1 MTTPQDLDDRFRE
14 TLGAL
19 PEPERRRDPGRPVR
33 PGAALTGHQ
42 LLALFDAQVTSRQL
56 DLAARWLRSFDEGFY
71 TIGSAGHEANA
82 AVAAAL
88 RPTDPAL
95 LHYRSGAFYCLRA
108 AQAADAF
115 PGGDA
120 GEGGDLAAVTGD
132 PDPDGDDHPPAGGPD
147 GIRPPEDAPDDGHP
161 AVDDVPA
168 PAGAQHTGPPAAGPD
183 TDAPDAA
190 GPPDAVTAPPG
201 TPGTGGP
208 PTGLPDAPAAPPG
221 TPDAVDLSP
230 GTPAATG
237 LPDGTVQAGPP
248 AGSDAGAG
256 WGGETGPGSPVHDP
270 HPAAVRPADAVDGVA
285 VPPPPAGPVAYRV
298 GSDGT
303 AEPVPRHQPATA
315 PAAATDTA
323 AGQAVASAAGGP
335 GPAGGPADT
344 GPVVPAGP
352 RPEPAVADPA
362 GGPDPDGW
370 QQAYAEAARDVLRG
384 MVAST
389 LDPIAGGRHKVFGRA
404 DLAVVPTTSTIASH
418 LPRAVGLGL
427 AVERLRRMDTAAR
440 RDDPDGP
447 PRSPWPRDAIVVCSF
462 GDASVNHASAT
473 AAFNTAGWYDHT
485 GLRIPV
491 LFVCEDNG
499 LGISVR
505 SPEGWVERT
514 LRARPGVRYFTAD
527 GTDPVAVH
535 AVTAEAAGW
544 VRRHRRPAVLHLR
557 TVRLLGHAGA
567 DAEQAYRS
575 TAEIAADE
583 ARDPVL
589 ATARLLVEA
598 GVATGE
604 ELLARY
610 DERGWQVRRTAEE
623 VLDEPKLS
631 AVAEVVAPLSPRRP
645 SRVAAAVA
653 QAAQRAAGPD
663 AAGRAEA
670 FGGKPPE
677 LAGPLTLAQSI
688 NAALADGMLSHPQL
702 AVFGEDVA
710 AKGGVYGVT
719 KGLRERFG
727 AARVFDTLLDETSVL
742 GLGLGAGLAGMLP
755 VPEIQYL
762 AYLHNAED
770 QLRGEA
776 ATLQFFSQGAFR
788 NPMVVRVPGLAYQEG
803 FGGHFHNDNSV
814 AVLRDVPG
822 LVVAVPA
829 RPDDAGPL
837 LRTCLAAAVVDGT
850 VSVFLEPIALYHT
863 RDLYEPGDGE
873 WLGAYAEPSAWAA
886 GHAPI
891 GRARVYGV
899 GSAEDVTIVTFGNGV
914 RMSLRAASTLAD
926 EGIGCRVVDLRWLAP
941 LPVADLIREASATG
955 RVLVVDETRRS
966 GGVGEGILAAL
977 VDAGYVGAARRVAA
991 VDSFVPLGPAARQV
1005 LVSEDAI
1012 TQGARTLLAR

>member
-19 PEPERRRDPGRPVR
+19 PEPEQRRDPARPVR
-33 PGAALTGHQ
+33 AGAALTGRQ
-42 LLALFDAQVTSRQL
+42 LLALFDAQITSRQL
-56 DLAARWLRSFDEGFY
+56 DLAGRWLRSFDEGFY

-108 AQAADAF
+108 AQAAGEF
-115 PGGDA
+115 PGGDTPADGATADGDPADGTPATAEDPDDPGFSTAEDPDDGGFSTAEDPDDAGSSTGGDPDGGAA
-120 GEGGDLAAVTGD
+120 GEPRAEPVGATADPGRPDAPPAAAPAPVVAVAYQVGIDGTTEPVPLRPPAENAASAAESGSGSAASPAVTG
-132 PDPDGDDHPPAGGPD
+132 
-147 GIRPPEDAPDDGHP
+147 
-161 AVDDVPA
+161 
-168 PAGAQHTGPPAAGPD
+168 
-183 TDAPDAA
+183 
-190 GPPDAVTAPPG
+190 
-201 TPGTGGP
+201 
-208 PTGLPDAPAAPPG
+208 
-221 TPDAVDLSP
+221 
-230 GTPAATG
+230 
-237 LPDGTVQAGPP
+237 
-248 AGSDAGAG
+248 
-256 WGGETGPGSPVHDP
+256 
-270 HPAAVRPADAVDGVA
+270 A
-285 VPPPPAGPVAYRV
+285 VPP
-298 GSDGT
+298 
-303 AEPVPRHQPATA
+303 
-315 PAAATDTA
+315 
-323 AGQAVASAAGGP
+323 
-335 GPAGGPADT
+335 
-344 GPVVPAGP
+344 VVP
-352 RPEPAVADPA
+352 PEPADVRQD
-362 GGPDPDGW
+362 
-370 QQAYAEAARDVLRG
+370 AYAAAARDVLRG
-384 MVAST
+384 MVASARE
-389 LDPIAGGRHKVFGRA
+389 PIAGGRHKVFGRA

-427 AVERLRRMDTAAR
+427 AVERLRRIDAAGR
-440 RDDPDGP
+440 RDDDGDGP
-447 PRSPWPRDAIVVCSF
+447 LRSPWPRDAIVVCSF

-473 AAFNTAGWYDHT
+473 AAFNTAGWYDHA

-505 SPEGWVERT
+505 SPEGWVERA
-514 LRARPGVRYFTAD
+514 LRGRPGVRYFTAD
-527 GTDPVAVH
+527 GADPVATHRV
-535 AVTAEAAGW
+535 AVEAAAW

-567 DAEQAYRS
+567 DAETAYRS
-575 TAEIAADE
+575 VAEIAADE

-598 GVATGE
+598 GVAAGE

-623 VLDEPKLS
+623 VLDEPKLT
-631 AVAEVVAPLSPRRP
+631 APADVVAPLAPRRP
-645 SRVAAAVA
+645 LRVSTAVA
-653 QAAQRAAGPD
+653 QAAARAAGP
-663 AAGRAEA
+663 AAGVRAEV

-688 NAALADGMLSHPQL
+688 NAALADGMLTHPGM

-776 ATLQFFSQGAFR
+776 ATMQFFSQGAFR

-829 RPDDAGPL
+829 RPDDAAPL
-837 LRTCLAAAVVDGT
+837 LRTCLAAAAVDGT
-850 VSVFLEPIALYHT
+850 VAVFLEPIALYHT
-863 RDLYEPGDGE
+863 RDLYEPGDNE
-873 WLGAYAEPSAWAA
+873 WLGAYAEPGAWAA
-886 GHAPI
+886 GHVPI

-899 GSAEDVTIVTFGNGV
+899 GSAEDVTILTFGNGV
-914 RMSLRAASTLAD
+914 RMSLRAAATLAD
-926 EGIGCRVVDLRWLAP
+926 EGIGTRVVDLRWLAP
-941 LPVADLIREASATG
+941 LPVADIIREASATG

-966 GGVGEGILAAL
+966 GGVGEGIIAAL
-977 VDAGYVGAARRVAA
+977 VDAGYVGAARRVAG
-991 VDSFVPLGPAARQV
+991 VDSFVPLGPAARHV
-1005 LVSEDAI
+1005 LVSENAI